1 VASGA
6 GSYARPVL
14 DDITT
19 WVTDVVDALGYLGV
33 AFLVALENVFPPIP
47 SEVVLPLA
55 GFVAGRGDA
64 NLLGMILAA
73 TAGSLVGAWVLYAVA
88 AWIGPV
94 RLRSFIVRYGRWLT
108 VREHH
113 LDRAE
118 AWFDR
123 RSDAA
128 VLIGRCIPLIRSIVS
143 VPAGFRRM
151 DLVRFSVLTAIGSA
165 MWNTALIVAG
175 AILGERWEE
184 VGDVV
189 GLLQALVILVVG
201 ALVALFLWTQVIRPR
216 LAAAG
221 DLPPEDVEG

>member
-1 VASGA
+1 M
-6 GSYARPVL
+6 L

-47 SEVVLPLA
+47 SEAVLPLA

-64 NLLGMILAA
+64 NLIGMILAS
-73 TAGSLVGAWVLYAVA
+73 TAGSVVGAWVLYGIA
-88 AWIGPV
+88 AAIGPE
-94 RLRSFIVRYGRWLT
+94 RLRRFIVRHGRWFS

-118 AWFDR
+118 TWFDR
-123 RSDAA
+123 RANMA
-128 VLIGRCIPLIRSIVS
+128 VLIGRCVPLIRSIVS

-151 DLVRFSVLTAIGSA
+151 PLGRFTVLTAIGSA
-165 MWNTALIVAG
+165 MWNTALISAG
-175 AILGERWEE
+175 AVLGERWER
-184 VGDVV
+184 VGDFV
-189 GLLQALVILVVG
+189 GLFQGVVIVAIVGIAGYAIWRTLV
-201 ALVALFLWTQVIRPR
+201 RPR

-221 DLPPEDVEG
+221 DLPPDDVEP

>member
-1 VASGA
+1 M
-6 GSYARPVL
+6 L
-14 DDITT
+14 DDIVT

-33 AFLVALENVFPPIP
+33 AFLVAVENVFPPIP

-64 NLLGMILAA
+64 NVVGMIVAA
-73 TAGSLVGAWVLYAVA
+73 TAGSVVGAWVLYGVSA
-88 AWIGPV
+88 AIGPA
-94 RLRSFIVRYGRWLT
+94 RLRRFIVRFGRWFS

-123 RSDAA
+123 RADAA
-128 VLIGRCIPLIRSIVS
+128 VLIGRCVPLIRSVVS
-143 VPAGFRRM
+143 VPAGFRHM
-151 DLVRFSVLTAIGSA
+151 APLRFTVLTAIGSA
-165 MWNTALIVAG
+165 MWNTALIAAG
-175 AILGERWEE
+175 AVLGERWER

-189 GLLQALVILVVG
+189 GLLQGAVILAIGG
-201 ALVALFLWTQVIRPR
+201 ALGWLVWRGFIRPR

-221 DLPPEDVEG
+221 DLPPEDQEG

>member
-1 VASGA
+1 M
-6 GSYARPVL
+6 L
-14 DDITT
+14 DDIST
-19 WVTDVVDALGYLGV
+19 WVTDVVNTLGYLGV

-47 SEVVLPLA
+47 SEAVLPLA

-64 NLLGMILAA
+64 NLIGMMVAA
-73 TAGSLVGAWVLYAVA
+73 TIGSVVGAWILYGIA
-88 AWIGPV
+88 AAIGPA
-94 RLRSFIVRYGRWLT
+94 RLRAFIVRWGRWFS

-128 VLIGRCIPLIRSIVS
+128 VLIGRCVPLIRSVVS
-143 VPAGFRRM
+143 IPAGFRRM
-151 DLVRFSVLTAIGSA
+151 PIGRFTLLTAIGSA
-165 MWNTALIVAG
+165 MWNVALISAG

-184 VGDVV
+184 VGDFV
-189 GLLQALVILVVG
+189 GLFQAAVILAIGAVV
-201 ALVALFLWTQVIRPR
+201 AYAVWRTVIRPR

-221 DLPPEDVEG
+221 DLPPEDVEE

>member
-1 VASGA
+1 
-6 GSYARPVL
+6 VL

-19 WVTDVVDALGYLGV
+19 WVTDVVNTLGYVGV

-47 SEVVLPLA
+47 SEAVLPLA

-64 NLLGMILAA
+64 NLVGMIVAS
-73 TAGSLVGAWVLYAVA
+73 TIGSLVGAWVLYGIA
-88 AWIGPV
+88 AGIGPV
-94 RLRSFIVRYGRWLT
+94 RLRAFLVRFGRWFG

-123 RSDAA
+123 RADAA
-128 VLIGRCIPLIRSIVS
+128 VLIGRCVPLIRSVVS

-151 DLVRFSVLTAIGSA
+151 EIVRFSVLTAIGSA

-175 AILGERWEE
+175 AILGDRWED

-189 GLLQALVILVVG
+189 GLLQALVILVLG
-201 ALVALFLWTQVIRPR
+201 AIVALLLWKQVIRPR